1 VRKIRNR
8 IAQVLSFLYPIT
20 IETYS
25 SAISGVIELTYEYG
39 RLVVN
44 TSEANYSYG
53 SLHRVFRLAM
63 KQMKCT
69 DQPAKVLILGFGA
82 GSIAKILV
90 EEYQL
95 PVEIDGVE
103 IDPVMLQIHEEYF
116 KLETNQLKLYNQD
129 VLTFLQNNQ
138 VQYDYIFVD
147 VFDNLNVP
155 EELLSKSFIK
165 LLQEHSC
172 TYTQIAM
179 NTMLTEDH
187 PFLEE
192 WKRSFGKMASTCLFD
207 ESNLVLFVRPSTD

>member
-20 IETYS
+20 IEIYS
-25 SAISGVIELTYEYG
+25 SAISGVIALTYEYG

-53 SLHRVFRLAM
+53 SLHRVFRSAM
-63 KQMKCT
+63 KQMKFI

-116 KLETNQLKLYNQD
+116 KLDTNQLTLYNQD
-129 VLTFLQNNQ
+129 ALIFLEQNTSL
-138 VQYDYIFVD
+138 YDYIFID
-147 VFDNLNVP
+147 IFDNLDVP
-155 EELLSKSFIK
+155 ENLLNKSFIE
-165 LLQEHSC
+165 LLQKHSSAR
-172 TYTQIAM
+172 TQIAM

-192 WKRSFGKMASTCLFD
+192 WKRSFGKMASNCLFD

>member
-25 SAISGVIELTYEYG
+25 SSISGVIELTYEYG

-44 TSEANYSYG
+44 TSEANYSHG
-53 SLHRVFRLAM
+53 SLHKVFRSAM
-63 KQMKCT
+63 RQMKFT

-82 GSIAKILV
+82 GSIAHILIK
-90 EEYQL
+90 EYKL
-95 PVEIDGVE
+95 NVEIYGVE
-103 IDPVMLQIHEEYF
+103 LDPVMLEVYEKYF

-129 VLTFLQNNQ
+129 AMVFLQNNHMRF
-138 VQYDYIFVD
+138 DYILTD
-147 VFDNLNVP
+147 VFNNLNVP
-155 EELLSKSFIK
+155 ENLLSKSFIE
-165 LLQEHSC
+165 LLQEHSF
-172 TYTQIAM
+172 THTQIAM
-179 NTMLTEDH
+179 NTMLKEGH
-187 PFLEE
+187 SFLEE

>member
-1 VRKIRNR
+1 MRKIRNR

-25 SAISGVIELTYEYG
+25 STISGVIELTYEYG

-53 SLHRVFRLAM
+53 SLHKVFRSAM
-63 KQMKCT
+63 RQMKFT

-82 GSIAKILV
+82 GSIAHILIK
-90 EEYQL
+90 EYKL
-95 PVEIDGVE
+95 NVEIYGVE
-103 IDPVMLQIHEEYF
+103 LDPVMLEVYEKYF

-129 VLTFLQNNQ
+129 AMVFLQNNHMRF
-138 VQYDYIFVD
+138 DYILTD
-147 VFDNLNVP
+147 VFNNLDVP
-155 EELLSKSFIK
+155 ENLLNKSFTELLQK
-165 LLQEHSC
+165 HSSAR
-172 TYTQIAM
+172 TQIAM

-207 ESNLVLFVRPSTD
+207 ESNLVLFVRPSAD

>member
-1 VRKIRNR
+1 MRKIRDR
-8 IAQVLSFLYPIT
+8 IAQVLSFLYPII

-25 SAISGVIELTYEYG
+25 SSISGVIELTYEYG

-53 SLHRVFRLAM
+53 SLHRVFRLVM
-63 KQMKCT
+63 RQMKFT

-165 LLQEHSC
+165 LLQEHSF